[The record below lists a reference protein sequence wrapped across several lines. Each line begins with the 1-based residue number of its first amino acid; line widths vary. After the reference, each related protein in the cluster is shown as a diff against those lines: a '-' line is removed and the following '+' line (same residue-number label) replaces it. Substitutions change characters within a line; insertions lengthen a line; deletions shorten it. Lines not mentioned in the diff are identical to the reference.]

1 MSESIPLLMFP
12 DKLEAFV
19 RATLLATG
27 LVEEDARITAEALTL
42 ADRIILLSARPGR
55 LKEDFRIDFPRP
67 RDAVQLR
74 ETRQYAELFQKIWH
88 SLGEEF
94 TRSRST

>member
-27 LVEEDARITAEALTL
+27 LVEGVRARTTPA
-42 ADRIILLSARPGR
+42 GR
-55 LKEDFRIDFPRP
+55 GTSTMPRSVRTTGVTKSMSP
-67 RDAVQLR
+67 
-74 ETRQYAELFQKIWH
+74 
-88 SLGEEF
+88 
-94 TRSRST
+94 